1 MSCSLQIRKSCS
13 SLTKYPELPEEAFDS
28 DPDEPAFKAEPDDNL
43 FEVQEACRF
52 LVISV

>member
-1 MSCSLQIRKSCS
+1 MSCSLQTLKSCS
-13 SLTKYPELPEEAFDS
+13 SLTKYSELPEEAFDS

-43 FEVQEACRF
+43 LEVQEARRF